1 MLLIIEHDLTHAKQE
16 LLFTLA
22 CFGRKDKQIQD
33 TRLRK

>member
-1 MLLIIEHDLTHAKQE
+1 MLLVIEHDLIHAKQK

-22 CFGRKDKQIQD
+22 CFGRKDKQTQD